1 MKNVVFSGHQ
11 PNFLPYMGFFYKIFK
26 SDIFVLD
33 DDVQYTSSGC
43 SHKDGIIVRHNS
55 NVIRVGDEAKKITV
69 PVKQE
74 LGDRINEVRIVDDGR
89 WKEKLMKTVRCNY
102 GKHPYAELGLSI
114 LSEALDTNYER
125 LSDLNIRLIN
135 DIVNGFGFET
145 KIIVTS
151 RDVPTKLTSNAR
163 NIFQCS
169 KVGAN
174 VYYSGVGGKA
184 YNDEKAYA
192 KNGIRLE
199 YSDYVP
205 VRYRQFHKKD
215 FIEDLS
221 VLDYVF
227 NCGFQIPEDWSK

>member
-1 MKNVVFSGHQ
+1 MA
-11 PNFLPYMGFFYKIFK
+11 
-26 SDIFVLD
+26 
-33 DDVQYTSSGC
+33 
-43 SHKDGIIVRHNS
+43 S
-55 NVIRVGDEAKKITV
+55 NT
-69 PVKQE
+69 
-74 LGDRINEVRIVDDGR
+74 
-89 WKEKLMKTVRCNY
+89 
-102 GKHPYAELGLSI
+102 I
-114 LSEALDTNYER
+114 LSDALDANYER
-125 LSDLNIRLIN
+125 LSDLNTRLIN

-145 KIIVTS
+145 KIIVAS

-163 NIFQCS
+163 NIFQCL

-192 KNGIRLE
+192 ENGIRLE